1 MKLNDK
7 LTITNEDNLDLL
19 ARLKDHS
26 VDIICIDPPYLY
38 LKNQK
43 LEVPFCFDTFF
54 SECKRV
60 LTKNGSLIM
69 FGRGVSFWEM
79 NLKLHELG
87 FKFKEEVIW
96 NKRRN
101 TSPVLPLG
109 RCHESISIFQL
120 GVAKINDVKI
130 DCFEKNEFEPEKV
143 YRIIERLNSA
153 FGNKKSFDLLKK
165 YFDTGFKKYVK
176 SEGSNFSVSL
186 QKGTGIN
193 QDRAVQF
200 ATALVEGQKEQS
212 IIDCLRDHY
221 NTIHPTQKPVKLLVR
236 LINLVL
242 PPNKDVEEVVVADF
256 FGGSMSTMRAVHDI
270 GCQGISCELHEDYYT
285 AGIELTK
292 KYLRNNVKQLK
303 MF

>member
-1 MKLNDK
+1 
-7 LTITNEDNLDLL
+7 
-19 ARLKDHS
+19 
-26 VDIICIDPPYLY
+26 
-38 LKNQK
+38 
-43 LEVPFCFDTFF
+43 
-54 SECKRV
+54 
-60 LTKNGSLIM
+60 
-69 FGRGVSFWEM
+69 M

-96 NKRRN
+96 NKRQN
-101 TSPVLPLG
+101 SSPVLPLG

-120 GVAKINDVKI
+120 GTAKINNIKI
-130 DCFEKNEFEPEKV
+130 DCFKKNEFEPEKI

-165 YFDTGFKKYVK
+165 YFDTGFKKYGRGVESK
-176 SEGSNFSVSL
+176 HNASIGNSGRIS
-186 QKGTGIN
+186 

-200 ATALVEGQKEQS
+200 AVSLTEGQTEQS
-212 IIDCLRDHY
+212 IIDCMRDHY

-242 PPNKDVEEVVVADF
+242 PPNQDIEEVVVADF

-270 GCQGISCELHEDYYT
+270 GCQGISCELHDDYYT
-285 AGIELTK
+285 AGVELTK
-292 KYLRNNVKQLK
+292 KYLRDNVKQLK